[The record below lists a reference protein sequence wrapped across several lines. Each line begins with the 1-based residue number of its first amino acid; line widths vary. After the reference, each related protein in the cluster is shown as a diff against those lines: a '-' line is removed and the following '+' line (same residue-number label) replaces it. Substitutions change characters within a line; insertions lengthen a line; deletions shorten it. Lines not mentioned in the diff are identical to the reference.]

1 MNSSMWQMFSTNT
14 PQKTSKAQRLSMKL
28 PTPFEIM
35 MWKEEKEKKNNIN
48 YEHTENARRLSVH
61 KRIE

>member
-35 MWKEEKEKKNNIN
+35 MWKEEKEKKK
-48 YEHTENARRLSVH
+48 H
-61 KRIE
+61 KLRAYRKCAPATSA

>member
-35 MWKEEKEKKNNIN
+35 MWKKEKEKK
-48 YEHTENARRLSVH
+48 T
-61 KRIE
+61 